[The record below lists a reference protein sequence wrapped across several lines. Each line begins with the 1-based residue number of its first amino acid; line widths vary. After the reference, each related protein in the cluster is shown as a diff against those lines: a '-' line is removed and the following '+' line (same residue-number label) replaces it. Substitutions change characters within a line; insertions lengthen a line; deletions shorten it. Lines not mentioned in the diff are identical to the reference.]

1 VRGRERCR
9 YGARRLERCAV
20 ARAER
25 TLDAP
30 GATPWRNGVDPS
42 PVSRPCAVVYT
53 LSMDVESV
61 CPYCG
66 EPLTFW
72 VDEGGGSRQRYI
84 EDCAV
89 CCRPIEIQ
97 VGPTDDGE
105 LELQVHRDD
114 D

>member
-1 VRGRERCR
+1 
-9 YGARRLERCAV
+9 
-20 ARAER
+20 
-25 TLDAP
+25 
-30 GATPWRNGVDPS
+30 
-42 PVSRPCAVVYT
+42 
-53 LSMDVESV
+53 MDVESV

-72 VDEGGGSRQRYI
+72 VDEAGGSRQRYI

-97 VGPTDDGE
+97 VGPNDDGE
-105 LELQVHRDD
+105 IELQVHRDD